1 MIFLGKNKF
10 NAKFRY
16 VKFVFIYIIIIICI
30 QRKEKNKRKL
40 MNEVKEK
47 NVGYYHLVFL
57 HCLTHTHTQTKQI
70 YARIRVVI
78 VLYNTF

>member
-1 MIFLGKNKF
+1 
-10 NAKFRY
+10 
-16 VKFVFIYIIIIICI
+16 
-30 QRKEKNKRKL
+30 